1 MIVLEKMRKP
11 SVFLTLLMLLMSIC
25 LKAEN
30 KGDTVNYET
39 QGKILV
45 RAGNIVKIQIVNSG
59 AIPAIGLEG
68 ELSKHFETELLGGK
82 FTGWM
87 TIGLMKVVAIN
98 KNVVSFSLIKELS
111 SVTENGL
118 RKNQFEKG
126 KEVKFIWQV
135 VLNPDEAAFE
145 KGQNI
150 LDKDVDEALRYY
162 RDAII
167 KNPKLDKALNM
178 IGMIMSDKK
187 VLDSALFYFMKAYD
201 VDSKNVM
208 YTKNI
213 SVTYLSLKNFNKA
226 YEYAQI
232 AVSCNSKDIMA
243 LYLRGFTLYSLKKD
257 NLTETDKQTVLDDLN
272 TAIQIKPYNQFLY
285 TRRAFFRKEFGDYS
299 GACEDAKRAIKLG
312 AENSDAMIK
321 EYCK

>member
-1 MIVLEKMRKP
+1 MRKEA
-11 SVFLTLLMLLMSIC
+11 VFLTLLMVLTSIF

-30 KGDTVNYET
+30 KGDTVSYET
-39 QGKILV
+39 QGKIII
-45 RAGNIVKIQIVNSG
+45 RSGNVVKVQIVTSG
-59 AIPAIGLEG
+59 VLPAIGIEG

-87 TIGLMKVVAIN
+87 TIGQMKVIAIN

-162 RDAII
+162 RDALS

-187 VLDSALFYFMKAYD
+187 DLDSALFYFMKACD
-201 VDSKNVM
+201 IDPKNVM
-208 YTKNI
+208 YAKNI
-213 SVTYLSLKNFNKA
+213 SVTYHSLKNYSKA
-226 YEYAQI
+226 YEYAQM

-243 LYLRGFTLYSLKKD
+243 LYLRGFTLYSLNKD
-257 NLTETDKQTVLDDLN
+257 KLDESTKQTVLNDLN

-285 TRRAFFRKEFGDYS
+285 TRRAFFRKEFGDNS

-312 AENSDAMIK
+312 AENADSLIN

>member
-1 MIVLEKMRKP
+1 MGKLT
-11 SVFLTLLMLLMSIC
+11 VFLTLVMLLLSIC
-25 LKAEN
+25 LKSEN
-30 KGDTVNYET
+30 KGDTVSYET
-39 QGKILV
+39 QGKIV
-45 RAGNIVKIQIVNSG
+45 IRSGNVVKVQIVNSG

-87 TIGLMKVVAIN
+87 SIGLMKVIAIN
-98 KNVVSFSLIKELS
+98 KNIVSFSLIKELS

-135 VLNPDEAAFE
+135 VLNSDEASFE

-162 RDAII
+162 RDAIS
-167 KNPKLDKALNM
+167 KNPMLDKAYNM

-187 VLDSALFYFMKAYD
+187 VLDSALFYFVKAYD
-201 VDSKNVM
+201 IDPKNVM
-208 YTKNI
+208 YAKNI
-213 SVTYLSLKNFNKA
+213 SVTYLSLKNYIKA

-232 AVSCNSKDIMA
+232 AVLCNSKDIMA
-243 LYLRGFTLYSLKKD
+243 LYLRGFALYSLKKD
-257 NLTETDKQTVLDDLN
+257 KLDEPTKETVLNDLN

-312 AENSDAMIK
+312 AENPDAMIK